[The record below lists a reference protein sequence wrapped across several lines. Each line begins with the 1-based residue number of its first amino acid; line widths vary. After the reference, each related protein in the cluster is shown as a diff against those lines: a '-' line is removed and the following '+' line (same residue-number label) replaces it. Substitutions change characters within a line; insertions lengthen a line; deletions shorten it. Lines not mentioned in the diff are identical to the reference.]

1 MSSSAKST
9 MSETDFIR
17 GIVQRTGC
25 GLLLDVNNVF
35 VSATNHGYS
44 ALDYL
49 SDFPIEHVGEIHLAG
64 HAEQVDDEGDRLLI
78 DSHDGPV
85 TDAVWKLFEIVVS
98 RSGPIPTLVE
108 WDSNIPDW
116 PVLKAEAGPHRRS
129 WTVTQHPSHPEKSMR
144 VVERIP
150 RHDGGQLSFAV
161 AFSPALL
168 DPQSETPAAV
178 TGPNEKAAVRRYNVY
193 RNNVTVSLID
203 ALAAIFPATQRI
215 TGVEFFRA
223 MARFHVR
230 ATPPTSPLL
239 FEYGRD
245 FAGFIE
251 RYEYARSMPWLADVA
266 RIERAWLDAY
276 HAADMETLRPEAL
289 ASIPPERLPDVFFV
303 PHPATR
309 IVCSEFPAVSIFVP
323 NRSEGPGDP
332 IVPVAPQDALI
343 TRPGLEVV
351 VRHLPPGG
359 ATFLACLISGQTLGQ
374 AVSAAFEASTA
385 FDLPANIAGMIEAG
399 VFTAIDSGDPG

>member
-1 MSSSAKST
+1 
-9 MSETDFIR
+9 
-17 GIVQRTGC
+17 
-25 GLLLDVNNVF
+25 
-35 VSATNHGYS
+35 
-44 ALDYL
+44 
-49 SDFPIEHVGEIHLAG
+49 
-64 HAEQVDDEGDRLLI
+64 
-78 DSHDGPV
+78 
-85 TDAVWKLFEIVVS
+85 
-98 RSGPIPTLVE
+98 
-108 WDSNIPDW
+108 
-116 PVLKAEAGPHRRS
+116 
-129 WTVTQHPSHPEKSMR
+129 MR
-144 VVERIP
+144 VVERTG
-150 RHDGGQLSFAV
+150 RHDGGRLSFAV

-168 DPQSETPAAV
+168 DPQSDTPAAV
-178 TGPNEKAAVRRYNVY
+178 AGPNEKAAARRYNVY

-245 FAGFIE
+245 FPGFIE
-251 RYEYARSMPWLADVA
+251 RYEYARSIPWLADVA

-276 HAADMETLRPEAL
+276 HAADMETLRLQAL
-289 ASIPPERLPDVFFV
+289 ASILPERLSGVSFV

-309 IVCSEFPAVSIFVP
+309 IVCSEFPAVSIFAP
-323 NRSEGPGDP
+323 NRSEGLVHP
-332 IVPVAPQDALI
+332 IEAIAPEDALI

-359 ATFLACLISGQTLGQ
+359 AIFLACLISGETLGQ
-374 AVSAAFEASTA
+374 AVSAAFEASA
-385 FDLPANIAGMIEAG
+385 SFDLPANIAGMIEAG